1 MGSRFGYRPPAA
13 PPRTFSGVRC
23 TATVTAGEPEPY
35 REDLPDNIHISLD
48 LLRRD
53 LAVAPTEIV
62 ESMRAMTALGF
73 EQEIRTAE
81 HHVIVVSSSDTTN

>member
-1 MGSRFGYRPPAA
+1 MRALTRMPVDECKLVAHVFAEG
-13 PPRTFSGVRC
+13 C
-23 TATVTAGEPEPY
+23 

-81 HHVIVVSSSDTTN
+81 HHVIVVSWSDTTN